1 MEHCLETQLAPPGET
16 VQLMPPLI
24 FEADFWFIFNRKV
37 LFMKSVTNFGIG
49 IKRVG
54 WSRFG
59 SGALGGDQTGP
70 TR

>member
-1 MEHCLETQLAPPGET
+1 MKTQLAPTGET

-24 FEADFWFIFNRKV
+24 FEANFWFIFNKKV
-37 LFMKSVTNFGIG
+37 LFMKSVINFGIG

-59 SGALGGDQTGP
+59 SRALGGDQTGP
-70 TR
+70 AR

>member
-1 MEHCLETQLAPPGET
+1 LETQLAPPGET

-24 FEADFWFIFNRKV
+24 FESKFLVYFQQKV
-37 LFMKSVTNFGIG
+37 LFMKSVINFGIG
-49 IKRVG
+49 MKRVG

-70 TR
+70 AR